1 MSEFAA
7 FHDELRAVA
16 KDVLGTTEPGG
27 QVAEPPELDWQV
39 VVDAGWSGLE
49 VAESLD
55 GAGATFAEVAVVLE
69 ELGRAAAP
77 SPFLGT
83 VALGVGTLDLLQ
95 PSAGRDG
102 LLQRIAAGER
112 TVAVA
117 VVDGADGDGVVE
129 RADAP
134 FRLTSTPDGLRL
146 YGTAAFVPD
155 APGAD
160 RFLVLATG
168 PDDRLVFVVVHDDQ
182 AGLDVTP
189 QPLLDATQRVGTV
202 VADGVEVS
210 DAGVLTFTHDADATV
225 RAVLDRGALAVACD
239 ALGVGAAML
248 DGTVAYA
255 GMREQFG
262 RPIGSFQA
270 VKHQCADMLV
280 HVSVARELV
289 VAAVDALVRD
299 PFDASVAVSMA
310 KAYACDMAVD
320 VAGRAMQLH
329 GGIGYTWESGIH
341 VFLKRAALDRSLF
354 GSPPAHRRRL
364 ALRYDAAPVQPDPVQ

>member
-1 MSEFAA
+1 M
-7 FHDELRAVA
+7 
-16 KDVLGTTEPGG
+16 
-27 QVAEPPELDWQV
+27 
-39 VVDAGWSGLE
+39 
-49 VAESLD
+49 
-55 GAGATFAEVAVVLE
+55 
-69 ELGRAAAP
+69 
-77 SPFLGT
+77 
-83 VALGVGTLDLLQ
+83 LGVGALELLQ
-95 PSAGRDG
+95 PSVGRDG
-102 LLQRIAAGER
+102 LLQRIASGER
-112 TVAVA
+112 TMAVA
-117 VVDGADGDGVVE
+117 AVDGADGDGIVD

-134 FRLTSTPDGLRL
+134 FRLTSTPDGRRL
-146 YGTAAFVPD
+146 HGTAAFVPD

-160 RFLVLATG
+160 RYLVLATDQDG
-168 PDDRLVFVVVHDDQ
+168 HLVFVVLHDDWP
-182 AGLDVTP
+182 GVVVTP

-210 DAGVLTFTHDADATV
+210 DAGVLTFADDPDATV

-248 DGTVAYA
+248 DATVAYA
-255 GMREQFG
+255 GVREQFG

-354 GSPPAHRRRL
+354 GSPAAHRRRL
-364 ALRYDAAPVQPDPVQ
+364 ARRYDVAVRQPDPVQ